1 MIDLTNVTKTFA
13 SKTIFDNLNLHID
26 AGEMVAIMGPSG
38 SGKSTL
44 LNIIGLIDDFSSG
57 TYEFD
62 GVKNIKPN
70 SRQANRTIREK
81 ISYIFQNFALID
93 DETVRQNLAI
103 AQKYLKLNKTQRQ
116 TQIDDALQTVGLSGY
131 AGRKIFELSGGEQQ
145 RVAVARCL
153 IKPSKLILADE
164 PTGSLDGNNRSL
176 ILNELKNIN
185 RLGKTVIIVT
195 HDPLVAKE
203 CSRTIAIGS
212 SSED

>member
-13 SKTIFDNLNLHID
+13 SKTIFDNLNLHIET
-26 AGEMVAIMGPSG
+26 GEMVAIMGPSG

-81 ISYIFQNFALID
+81 ISYIFQDFALID
-93 DETVRQNLAI
+93 DETVGQNLAI
-103 AQKYLKLNKTQRQ
+103 AQKYLKLNKAQRQ
-116 TQIDDALQTVGLSGY
+116 KQIDDALQTVGLNGY
-131 AGRKIFELSGGEQQ
+131 ADRKIFELSGGEQQ

-164 PTGSLDGNNRSL
+164 PTGSLDGDNRSL

-203 CSRTIAIGS
+203 CSRTIAIRS

>member
-26 AGEMVAIMGPSG
+26 TGEMVAIMGPSG

-93 DETVRQNLAI
+93 DETVGQNLAI
-103 AQKYLKLNKTQRQ
+103 AQKYLKLNKAQRQ
-116 TQIDDALQTVGLSGY
+116 KQIDDALQTVGLNGY
-131 AGRKIFELSGGEQQ
+131 ADRKTFELSGGEQQ

-164 PTGSLDGNNRSL
+164 PTGSLDGDNRSL

-203 CSRTIAIGS
+203 CSRMIAIGS

>member
-13 SKTIFDNLNLHID
+13 SKTIFDDLNLHID
-26 AGEMVAIMGPSG
+26 TGEMVAIMGPSG

-93 DETVRQNLAI
+93 DETVGQNLAI
-103 AQKYLKLNKTQRQ
+103 AQKYLKLNK
-116 TQIDDALQTVGLSGY
+116 A
-131 AGRKIFELSGGEQQ
+131 
-145 RVAVARCL
+145 
-153 IKPSKLILADE
+153 
-164 PTGSLDGNNRSL
+164 
-176 ILNELKNIN
+176 
-185 RLGKTVIIVT
+185 
-195 HDPLVAKE
+195 
-203 CSRTIAIGS
+203 
-212 SSED
+212 

>member
-13 SKTIFDNLNLHID
+13 SKTIFDNLNLHIET
-26 AGEMVAIMGPSG
+26 GEMVAIMGPSG

-81 ISYIFQNFALID
+81 ISYIFQDFALID
-93 DETVRQNLAI
+93 DETVGQNLAI
-103 AQKYLKLNKTQRQ
+103 AQKYLKLNKAQRQ
-116 TQIDDALQTVGLSGY
+116 KQIDDALQTVGLNGY
-131 AGRKIFELSGGEQQ
+131 ADRKIFELSGGEQQ

-164 PTGSLDGNNRSL
+164 PTGSLDGDNHSL

-203 CSRTIAIGS
+203 CSRTIAIRS